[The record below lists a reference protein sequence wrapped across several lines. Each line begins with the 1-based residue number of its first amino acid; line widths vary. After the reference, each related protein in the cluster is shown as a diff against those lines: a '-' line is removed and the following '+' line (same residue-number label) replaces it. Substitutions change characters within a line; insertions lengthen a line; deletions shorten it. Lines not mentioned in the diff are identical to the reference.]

1 MNNVPG
7 SIVERSLKWQEQK
20 EKKTKAMIVQK
31 ELKEQNNEDLTF
43 KPQINRAKPRQA
55 PGPVN
60 NKGMDKYMEKINKAK
75 KLKEEK
81 AELEKKVFGTGRNWT
96 NKVTEPNA
104 PNLTVKKN
112 SYVDGG
118 DNFNEIDEY
127 QQ

>member
-1 MNNVPG
+1 
-7 SIVERSLKWQEQK
+7 
-20 EKKTKAMIVQK
+20 
-31 ELKEQNNEDLTF
+31 
-43 KPQINRAKPRQA
+43 
-55 PGPVN
+55 
-60 NKGMDKYMEKINKAK
+60 MDKYMEKINKAK